1 MITSGMTGNFKLN
14 MNKLSD
20 DLIDKDFK
28 DADKYL
34 KPPLSPSEVQ
44 KELIEVLES
53 KSFGMVKKL
62 EKYKIGKRVIVIF
75 M

>member
-14 MNKLSD
+14 MNKLND

-28 DADKYL
+28 DADRYL

-44 KELIEVLES
+44 KELIEFLKS
-53 KSFGMVKKL
+53 KNFGRVEKL
-62 EKYKIGKRVIVIF
+62 KKYKIGKEVLVIF